1 MDSTLL
7 SLDAV
12 AHAFDYPLFS
22 DVSFSLAEGESM
34 AVVGRSG
41 SGKSTLL
48 HIASSFLKPLE
59 GEVRIKN
66 EPLYTKDTRAI
77 ERLRRYDIGIVFQSH
92 YLFKGMT
99 GRENIEAACLLAGTQ
114 LEIKLL
120 EMLEIAD
127 VIDQKTSELSG
138 GQQQRVSVARVLA
151 KKPKLLFADEPTGNL
166 DGETAALVTE
176 VLLTY
181 IRDNDAALM
190 MVTHDEALA
199 RRCDKLYRLDNAVL
213 KEER

>member
-22 DVSFSLAEGESM
+22 DVTFSLAKQESM

-48 HIASSFLKPLE
+48 HIASSFLKPLR
-59 GEVRIKN
+59 GEVYIN
-66 EPLYTKDTRAI
+66 GEPLYEKKTQDI

-99 GRENIEAACLLAGTQ
+99 GRENIEAACMLAGTT
-114 LEIKLL
+114 LDTGLL
-120 EMLEIAD
+120 EMLEISD
-127 VIDQKTSELSG
+127 VIDQKVSELSG

-166 DGETAALVTE
+166 DSETAALVTD

-199 RRCDKLYRLDNAVL
+199 HQCDKLYRLDKGSL
-213 KEER
+213 RKEV